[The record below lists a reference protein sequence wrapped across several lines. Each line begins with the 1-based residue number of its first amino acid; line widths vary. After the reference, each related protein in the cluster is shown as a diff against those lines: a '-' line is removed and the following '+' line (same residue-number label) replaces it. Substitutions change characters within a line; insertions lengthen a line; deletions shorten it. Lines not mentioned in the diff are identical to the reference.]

1 MLESNKSKRIK
12 RVKQVLISLFFI
24 LILVVFICDFKSYI
38 TTKLIS
44 ATVKNNKLEN
54 NAVKKTDDDI
64 PKDVSNLKYE
74 GHDYKNSDLRKF
86 PYPYSS
92 MLSICSDIDDTTLED
107 FKIYHQFLNTKE
119 DTPHGKGLGLDV
131 GDSMWLYMG
140 EKYLKSKNGIHRPD
154 EVMTY
159 YKGINVNKENNAYEI
174 TNFIKAGWIDCI
186 HTFGDFSTE
195 DEKGTLFSRKL
206 AINGWETFKNI
217 GFTPKVWINHGNKS
231 NKQNFGAA
239 VSSSFMSY
247 QEGDNPD
254 SRYYHTDITL
264 ENGIRYVWNSVN
276 SDTFGQDYPLFEI
289 SLRDGK
295 KVWGFYRYTNEVC
308 NGKFDWTWVPGQ
320 IHRQLTEGNL
330 DGIVKNKQYSIVAQH
345 FGVSAQE
352 LFTEKNIQALKLLKQ
367 YQDDNKI
374 LVAKT
379 TRLLDYADVNKYVM
393 YNKFVE
399 DGITYINIVGVN
411 DPLFGK
417 FTPEIDSLRGLTFYT
432 DKSENTSILLNG
444 NVLNEDEIQR
454 NSEDETGRESV
465 SIKWYKPD
473 YKDYSK

>member
-1 MLESNKSKRIK
+1 MLEGNKSKRIK
-12 RVKQVLISLFFI
+12 RVKQVLTSLFFI
-24 LILVVFICDFKSYI
+24 LILVVFMCDFKSYI

-44 ATVKNNKLEN
+44 ATVKNNKLEDD
-54 NAVKKTDDDI
+54 AMKKTDDDI
-64 PKDVSNLKYE
+64 PKDVSNLKHE
-74 GHDYKNSDLRKF
+74 GHDYKNGDLRKF

-107 FKIYHQFLNTKE
+107 FKIYHQFLNTKQ

-174 TNFIKAGWIDCI
+174 TNFIKGGWIDCI
-186 HTFGDFSTE
+186 HTFGDFSAE
-195 DEKGTLFSRKL
+195 DERGTLFTRKL
-206 AINGWETFKNI
+206 AISGWETFKNI

-264 ENGIRYVWNSVN
+264 ENGIKYVWNSVN

-289 SLRDGK
+289 PLRDEK
-295 KVWGFYRYTNEVC
+295 KFGDSIGIQMRYVTV
-308 NGKFDWTWVPGQ
+308 
-320 IHRQLTEGNL
+320 NL
-330 DGIVKNKQYSIVAQH
+330 IGHGSRDRFIVS
-345 FGVSAQE
+345 
-352 LFTEKNIQALKLLKQ
+352 LLKA
-367 YQDDNKI
+367 I
-374 LVAKT
+374 W
-379 TRLLDYADVNKYVM
+379 M
-393 YNKFVE
+393 E
-399 DGITYINIVGVN
+399 
-411 DPLFGK
+411 
-417 FTPEIDSLRGLTFYT
+417 
-432 DKSENTSILLNG
+432 
-444 NVLNEDEIQR
+444 
-454 NSEDETGRESV
+454 
-465 SIKWYKPD
+465 
-473 YKDYSK
+473 